1 MIYTYDFTVRGSLK
15 KIEVPE
21 NLDNG
26 TSSDS
31 SKADGVPLLIAGP
44 GFKEKS
50 DLSEMIWKQTRKS
63 LSVMVTFCPITS
75 KMHFYKSFQKS
86 NNLP

>member
-1 MIYTYDFTVRGSLK
+1 MVRGSLK
-15 KIEVPE
+15 KIEVSE
-21 NLDNG
+21 NLDVG

-44 GFKEKS
+44 GLKEKS

-63 LSVMVTFCPITS
+63 LSVMVTFCPINGHYFQNAFLKTIS
-75 KMHFYKSFQKS
+75 KVK
-86 NNLP
+86 